1 MQKCVPLKTPLTK
14 QVTKISISMDTNE
27 LVNGAY
33 KGANLCTRIG
43 PQEDGR
49 VGSAELRSCPLG
61 ATREGRKDGRG
72 ESGNGEASERPLAQ
86 SLPTALCCGRTRTD
100 ASDGRRERTVTDG
113 DRHRN
118 NKNHLTAPNRLLSAM
133 PYAAA
138 LQLCDNP
145 RSGISFSLYKSC
157 CSCSSISTE

>member
-1 MQKCVPLKTPLTK
+1 MPRNFSMELSMELTK
-14 QVTKISISMDTNE
+14 VQIFAPE
-27 LVNGAY
+27 L
-33 KGANLCTRIG
+33 G
-43 PQEDGR
+43 PRKTD

-86 SLPTALCCGRTRTD
+86 SLPTALCGERTRTD
-100 ASDGRRERTVTDG
+100 ASDGRRERTVTDRV
-113 DRHRN
+113 RHRN